1 MKRPNRIDF
10 ENKHDVSDWLYFEPK
25 YTKALNDY
33 IDTLETAISV
43 TRCCETLKTKDR
55 IAFHVFAEINKYTK
69 CFEGYKRDGKT
80 FSETEVLKRY
90 NTYLLSL

>member
-33 IDTLETAISV
+33 IDTLEKAISV
-43 TRCCETLKTKDR
+43 TRCCEELRENNKQIDGGTSYATLGKTK
-55 IAFHVFAEINKYTK
+55 
-69 CFEGYKRDGKT
+69 GKRDM
-80 FSETEVLKRY
+80 
-90 NTYLLSL
+90 